1 MRNKCSFLFFYG
13 GRRKGE
19 DEGGGLRC
27 GWLLVEIQKKEKKE
41 KEKTRQ
47 EGQPLHT
54 IDYGKFITFSCKIF
68 IPIKYI
74 KEEKRRVKNG
84 ATRV

>member
-19 DEGGGLRC
+19 DEGGGLLRC

-47 EGQPLHT
+47 KGQPLHT
-54 IDYGKFITFSCKIF
+54 IYNIDY
-68 IPIKYI
+68 
-74 KEEKRRVKNG
+74 
-84 ATRV
+84 

>member
-27 GWLLVEIQKKEKKE
+27 GWLLVEIQKKEKKRKRKDE
-41 KEKTRQ
+41 TKGPATPHMENVSLFRV
-47 EGQPLHT
+47 
-54 IDYGKFITFSCKIF
+54 KFS
-68 IPIKYI
+68 PIKYYI

>member
-27 GWLLVEIQKKEKKE
+27 GWLLVEIQKKRKK
-41 KEKTRQ
+41 R
-47 EGQPLHT
+47 
-54 IDYGKFITFSCKIF
+54 
-68 IPIKYI
+68 
-74 KEEKRRVKNG
+74 KRKDETKGPATPHYVLLTMENVLLFRVKFSSP
-84 ATRV
+84 